1 MVDGSGLYIH
11 GKVDTFTNIH
21 TETGGLFQLMA
32 DLMRSEATANKDL
45 DVSELMKLVGRFFQ
59 SRDDYLNLEGA
70 EVACPIRIIY

>member
-1 MVDGSGLYIH
+1 MCMVNIDPLT
-11 GKVDTFTNIH
+11 DIH

-59 SRDDYLNLEGA
+59 ARDDYLNLEGA
-70 EVACPIRIIY
+70 EVTSAINITS